1 MPNSGPKSHK
11 NSQTTGNSKTIWIIL
26 PILLLFVS
34 ITSFLAGTHIGR
46 ATDHR
51 LGQMLDTIV
60 LSPENEAVNPNRIDF
75 SGQIFYTDGSPCA
88 NRVIELHSD
97 PRRTTTDSEGVF
109 HFKDV
114 ETGTHNLAL
123 LDDSGRQE
131 SQVEIQIDRESGIQ
145 TGKVTGNAEAY
156 QLAVSENVIAVHI
169 RLQLDENDG
178 ITVAPDVYTRDAGAD
193 HYKDTSGKTA
203 KGKKMTDKEICGMA
217 EDILETLRKPSD
229 KIENVPP
236 IPNEVSVQKCELRGS
251 ILDIDFNKAYLK
263 VNSLEEKLMRAS
275 IVCSLSEI
283 EGVNAVLFTIDGESL
298 KDSDGNSIGLMTE
311 DDFVEN
317 TGSSPSAYQTVELTL
332 YFANESGDKL
342 VPQKVSARY
351 SSNLSKEKMIVE
363 KLMQGPESGA
373 YPTINPNAN
382 LLGVTIKD
390 DICYVN
396 FDSTFLNGEYDILPK
411 LTIYSIVNSLVEGT
425 EATQVQITINGESK
439 AKYMGTVDLSQP
451 LKENLELVA
460 ADDKK

>member
-1 MPNSGPKSHK
+1 MKRNRKLAVVICICLILSLCLPFFLSGCRKK
-11 NSQTTGNSKTIWIIL
+11 KI
-26 PILLLFVS
+26 
-34 ITSFLAGTHIGR
+34 
-46 ATDHR
+46 
-51 LGQMLDTIV
+51 
-60 LSPENEAVNPNRIDF
+60 
-75 SGQIFYTDGSPCA
+75 
-88 NRVIELHSD
+88 
-97 PRRTTTDSEGVF
+97 DSEMSVYYLNEDRTGLV
-109 HFKDV
+109 KAPY
-114 ETGTHNLAL
+114 ET
-123 LDDSGRQE
+123 
-131 SQVEIQIDRESGIQ
+131 
-145 TGKVTGNAEAY
+145 
-156 QLAVSENVIAVHI
+156 
-169 RLQLDENDG
+169 
-178 ITVAPDVYTRDAGAD
+178 
-193 HYKDTSGKTA
+193 GKTA

-351 SSNLSKEKMIVE
+351 SSNLSKLFAEQAYLRFHLQNKALI
-363 KLMQGPESGA
+363 LPSGRRS
-373 YPTINPNAN
+373 
-382 LLGVTIKD
+382 VTIKD